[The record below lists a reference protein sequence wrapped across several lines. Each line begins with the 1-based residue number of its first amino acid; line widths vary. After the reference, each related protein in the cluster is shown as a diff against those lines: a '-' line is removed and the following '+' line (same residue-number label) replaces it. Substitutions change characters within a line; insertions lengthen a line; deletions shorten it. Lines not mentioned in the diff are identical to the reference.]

1 MPAGDAGFRAAPLI
15 MNERIRLGVVN
26 PETWDFF
33 HDLYR
38 WFAATYRTSLF
49 EARRVRLPLFRGRVE
64 NALRRRDLARFLSRN
79 HVVFFEWASSL
90 LAEASTLPRSAAVVT
105 RLHRWEMYH
114 WAHRIDWDAVDRII
128 VVSEAKRA
136 EFLTRFPQQGHKL
149 HVIPEFIDCGRFP
162 FRKRPFSGT
171 VGILCHLSPRKRVY
185 ELILSFSE
193 LRRHH
198 PELRLS
204 IGGDVHP
211 AHSDY
216 YRALRS
222 LTDRLGLDGA
232 VRFEGYIDNPA
243 DWYAKIDIFVSH
255 SYSEGLQVSPI
266 EAMAC
271 GCYTLAHRWEGADE
285 LLPDD
290 CLYYTDRELQEKISR
305 YCGLGER
312 DREEQAE
319 RMRAIAVGRFDIGR
333 HAPKI
338 QELVDQCARG
348 R

>member
-1 MPAGDAGFRAAPLI
+1 MK
-15 MNERIRLGVVN
+15 NRIRLGVVN

-38 WFAATYRTSLF
+38 LFVATYRTSLF
-49 EARRVRLPLFRGRVE
+49 EARRVALPIFRDRVN

-79 HVVFFEWASSL
+79 DVVFFEWASNL
-90 LAEASTLPRSAAVVT
+90 LAEASALPRSAAVVT

-114 WAHRIDWDAVDRII
+114 WAHRIDWDAVDGI
-128 VVSEAKRA
+128 VLVSEAKRA
-136 EFLTRFPQQGHKL
+136 EFSARFPQQRHKL
-149 HVIPEFIDCGRFP
+149 HVIPEFIDCSRFP
-162 FRKRPFSGT
+162 FRKKRFSGS

-185 ELILSFSE
+185 ELILSFAE
-193 LRRHH
+193 LRKHH
-198 PELRLS
+198 PALRLS
-204 IGGDVHP
+204 IGGDAHP
-211 AHSDY
+211 AHGDY

-232 VRFEGYIDNPA
+232 VRFEGYIDHPA
-243 DWYAKIDIFVSH
+243 DWYAQIDIFVSH

-290 CLYYTDRELQEKISR
+290 CLYFTDRELQEKISR

-312 DREEQAE
+312 EREEQAE
-319 RMRAIAVGRFDIGR
+319 RMRALAVERFDIARQGAR
-333 HAPKI
+333 I
-338 QELVDQCARG
+338 LELVEQVARG